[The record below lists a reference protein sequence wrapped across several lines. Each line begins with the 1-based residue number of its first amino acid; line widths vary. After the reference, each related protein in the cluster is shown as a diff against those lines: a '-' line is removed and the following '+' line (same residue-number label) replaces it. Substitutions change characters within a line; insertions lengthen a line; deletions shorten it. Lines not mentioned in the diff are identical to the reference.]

1 VRGIRKTK
9 FNAGSLVEVT
19 AIPCFGKDKS
29 AGRIVERLFGGES
42 TSSVSIRSRKG
53 QGMKSLIQR
62 SAVMLVV
69 GWWFCSSDLVAA
81 ASAPG
86 LRLVEQRK
94 ADAAKKEMLY
104 LTKEELLEGARK
116 EGRVVVHP
124 GMDETSI
131 PDLIHAFKK
140 RYPFLKEVVGAR
152 ISGIPAAQREVLEM
166 VSGQARVDS
175 FSPHSTH
182 WSDYTKYKLIQ
193 RYDLKTM
200 ATDGQFKVPLGMIDD
215 SGVMIWTA
223 TNQGAIAYS
232 ARLAPEA
239 LSKGWESCLD
249 PVRAGK
255 FAVDTK
261 PNVLAWLVP
270 SWGEERVLNYARK
283 LKSNKP
289 IWNRGTTSALTKL
302 AAGEYEFI
310 CGAYAHT
317 AQRLL
322 KKDPTLA
329 IKLMI
334 PDPFPVTFNDPNAIY
349 TKAQSPHAGLL
360 WMEFLASNEAQDIM
374 DALDPGIGS
383 FLVEGTVSSKWV
395 QGRNVSL
402 CGSGCRDK
410 EETFMQRIAVEA
422 WELPK
427 VGAEAK

>member
-1 VRGIRKTK
+1 
-9 FNAGSLVEVT
+9 
-19 AIPCFGKDKS
+19 
-29 AGRIVERLFGGES
+29 
-42 TSSVSIRSRKG
+42 
-53 QGMKSLIQR
+53 MKLLIQR
-62 SAVMLVV
+62 L
-69 GWWFCSSDLVAA
+69 GLILVAGAWFFPPKFVTA
-81 ASAPG
+81 APAPVS
-86 LRLVEQRK
+86 RLVEQRK
-94 ADAAKKEMLY
+94 AEAAKKEMIY
-104 LTKEELLEGARK
+104 LTKEELLDGARK

-124 GMDETSI
+124 GMDEISI
-131 PDLIHAFKK
+131 PDLISAFKK
-140 RYPFLKEVVGAR
+140 RYPFLKEIAGAR
-152 ISGIPAAQREVLEM
+152 ITGIPAAQREVLEM

-182 WSDYTKYKLIQ
+182 WSEYAKHNLIL
-193 RYDLKTM
+193 RYDLKAM
-200 ATDGQFKVPLGMIDD
+200 AADGQFNVPAGMMDD

-223 TNQGAIAYS
+223 TNQGAIAYN
-232 ARLAPEA
+232 AKVAPEA
-239 LSKGWESCLD
+239 VSKGWESCLD
-249 PVRAGK
+249 PARAGK
-255 FAVDTK
+255 FTVDTK

-270 SWGEERVLNYARK
+270 AWGEERVLNYARK

-322 KKDPTLA
+322 KKDPTLG
-329 IKLMI
+329 IKVMI

-360 WMEFLASNEAQDIM
+360 WMEFLASKEAQDIM

-395 QGRNVSL
+395 RGRNVSL

-410 EETFMQRIAVEA
+410 EERFMQRIAVEA

-427 VGAEAK
+427 VGATAK

>member
-1 VRGIRKTK
+1 V
-9 FNAGSLVEVT
+9 AGLWFFFPHFVT
-19 AIPCFGKDKS
+19 
-29 AGRIVERLFGGES
+29 
-42 TSSVSIRSRKG
+42 
-53 QGMKSLIQR
+53 
-62 SAVMLVV
+62 
-69 GWWFCSSDLVAA
+69 A
-81 ASAPG
+81 ASAPA

-94 ADAAKKEMLY
+94 AEAAKREMIY
-104 LTKEELLEGARK
+104 FTKEELLDGARK

-131 PDLIHAFKK
+131 PDLISAFKK
-140 RYPFLKEVVGAR
+140 RYPFLKEIAGAR
-152 ISGIPAAQREVLEM
+152 ITGIPAAQREVLEM

-182 WSDYTKYKLIQ
+182 WSEYAKHNLIL
-193 RYDLKTM
+193 RYDLKAM
-200 ATDGQFKVPLGMIDD
+200 AADGQFKVPGGMIDD

-223 TNQGAIAYS
+223 TNQGAIAYN
-232 ARLAPEA
+232 AKVAPEA
-239 LSKGWESCLD
+239 VSKGWESCLD
-249 PVRAGK
+249 PAQAGK
-255 FAVDTK
+255 FTVDTK

-270 SWGEERVLNYARK
+270 VWGEERVLNYARR
-283 LKSNKP
+283 LKANKP

-322 KKDPTLA
+322 KKDPTLG
-329 IKLMI
+329 IKVMI

-360 WMEFLASNEAQDIM
+360 WMEFLASKEAQDIM

-395 QGRNVSL
+395 RGRNISL

-410 EETFMQRIAVEA
+410 EERFMQRIAVEA

-427 VGAEAK
+427 VGATPK

>member
-1 VRGIRKTK
+1 
-9 FNAGSLVEVT
+9 
-19 AIPCFGKDKS
+19 
-29 AGRIVERLFGGES
+29 
-42 TSSVSIRSRKG
+42 
-53 QGMKSLIQR
+53 MKSRVRQLG
-62 SAVMLVV
+62 VMLAA
-69 GWWFCSSDLVAA
+69 GLWFISPQFGTA
-81 ASAPG
+81 ASAPAQ
-86 LRLVEQRK
+86 RLVEQRK
-94 ADAAKKEMLY
+94 AEAAKREMIY
-104 LTKEELLEGARK
+104 LTKEELVEGAKK

-131 PDLIHAFKK
+131 PDLVSAFKK
-140 RYPFLKEVVGAR
+140 RYPFLKEVIGAR
-152 ISGIPAAQREVLEM
+152 ITGIPAAQREVLEM

-182 WSDYTKYKLIQ
+182 WSEYAKHKLIL

-200 ATDGQFKVPLGMIDD
+200 AADGQFIVPAGMIDD
-215 SGVMIWTA
+215 SGFMIWTA
-223 TNQGAIAYS
+223 TNQGAIAYN
-232 ARLAPEA
+232 AKVGPEA
-239 LSKGWESCLD
+239 FSKGWDSCLD
-249 PVRAGK
+249 PAQAGK
-255 FAVDTK
+255 FTVDTK

-270 SWGEERVLNYARK
+270 AWGEEKVLSYARK
-283 LKSNKP
+283 LKGNKP

-302 AAGEYEFI
+302 AAGEYDFI

-349 TKAQSPHAGLL
+349 ARAQSPHAGLL

-395 QGRNVSL
+395 RDRNVSL

-410 EETFMQRIAVEA
+410 EEKFMQRIAVEA

-427 VGAEAK
+427 VGAAAK

>member
-1 VRGIRKTK
+1 
-9 FNAGSLVEVT
+9 
-19 AIPCFGKDKS
+19 
-29 AGRIVERLFGGES
+29 
-42 TSSVSIRSRKG
+42 
-53 QGMKSLIQR
+53 MKPLIQR
-62 SAVMLVV
+62 LGLMLVA
-69 GWWFCSSDLVAA
+69 GSWFFSAQFAAAAPAPASRLVA
-81 ASAPG
+81 
-86 LRLVEQRK
+86 QRK
-94 ADAAKKEMLY
+94 AEAAKKEMIY
-104 LTKEELLEGARK
+104 LTKEELVEGAKK

-131 PDLIHAFKK
+131 PDLIGAFKK

-152 ISGIPAAQREVLEM
+152 VTGIPAAQREVLEM

-182 WSDYTKYKLIQ
+182 WSEYAKHNLIM
-193 RYDLKTM
+193 RYDLKAM
-200 ATDGQFKVPLGMIDD
+200 AADGQFNVPAGMIDD
-215 SGVMIWTA
+215 SGIMIWTA
-223 TNQGAIAYS
+223 TNQGAIAYN
-232 ARLAPEA
+232 AKVAPEA
-239 LSKGWESCLD
+239 VSKGWESCLD
-249 PVRAGK
+249 PAQAGK

-270 SWGEERVLNYARK
+270 AWGEERVLNYARK

-322 KKDPTLA
+322 KKDPTLG
-329 IKLMI
+329 IKVMI

-360 WMEFLASNEAQDIM
+360 WIEFLASKEAQDIM
-374 DALDPGIGS
+374 DVLDPGIGS

-395 QGRNVSL
+395 RGRNVSL

-410 EETFMQRIAVEA
+410 EERFMQRIAVEA

-427 VGAEAK
+427 VGATVK